1 MDVQS
6 LVDLCTIQLALI
18 GISFSIF
25 TFLLSLIIGK
35 FEVLNN
41 IATQIKQ
48 GNHSPELKQTEHFC
62 IKNIRQLKKMCLCS
76 VIVCSVSTVLTILL
90 YIVKSFTIPN
100 VLYVVLVGVNI
111 LEIIGVLILMIIVF
125 YSYFRNTRLD

>member
-25 TFLLSLIIGK
+25 TILLSLIIGK

-48 GNHSPELKQTEHFC
+48 GNHSPELTE
-62 IKNIRQLKKMCLCS
+62 IQ
-76 VIVCSVSTVLTILL
+76 
-90 YIVKSFTIPN
+90 
-100 VLYVVLVGVNI
+100 
-111 LEIIGVLILMIIVF
+111 
-125 YSYFRNTRLD
+125 

>member
-25 TFLLSLIIGK
+25 TILLSLIIGK

-62 IKNIRQLKKMCLCS
+62 IKNIRQLKKNVFVLCYRML
-76 VIVCSVSTVLTILL
+76 C
-90 YIVKSFTIPN
+90 
-100 VLYVVLVGVNI
+100 
-111 LEIIGVLILMIIVF
+111 F
-125 YSYFRNTRLD
+125 YGINYFAIYC

>member
-1 MDVQS
+1 
-6 LVDLCTIQLALI
+6 
-18 GISFSIF
+18 
-25 TFLLSLIIGK
+25 
-35 FEVLNN
+35 
-41 IATQIKQ
+41 
-48 GNHSPELKQTEHFC
+48 
-62 IKNIRQLKKMCLCS
+62 MCLCS